1 MNIIAEMVAD
11 WLGEQVIDSLPNY
24 YRALKNACEEFPP
37 PFGEKYYGDIYR
49 GVAGYAEWLASSLIV
64 NAAGEGDGSTRL
76 WELAS
81 FTPDKYISDQVKQHS
96 IDEARHARWYLVI
109 LDLTFPGATNKK
121 FRSQLET
128 LSPGYTLT
136 SPPATDTTSPFAHA
150 ITIDDLI
157 QMNIAEIRTC
167 VHHLFQRPIL
177 LVHCSPSR
185 HKKLIRLLDSL
196 LSDEIKHI
204 SYTARLIEDLS
215 AEDCGISV
223 DELMKERLNDFNEIT
238 RNDLDNKV
246 FELT

>member
-1 MNIIAEMVAD
+1 MNIVAEMVAG
-11 WLGEQVIDSLPNY
+11 WLGEEAIDSLPNY
-24 YRALKNACEEFPP
+24 FRALKDACEVFPP
-37 PFGEKYYGDIYR
+37 PYGEKYYGDIYR
-49 GVAGYAEWLASSLIV
+49 GVAGYGEWLASSLVV

-81 FTPDKYISDQVKQHS
+81 FTPDKYISDQIKQHS

-109 LDLTFPGATNKK
+109 LDLTFPGAADKT

-136 SPPATDTTSPFAHA
+136 SPPATDTSSAFAHA

-167 VHHLFQRPIL
+167 VHHLLQRPIL

-204 SYTARLIEDLS
+204 GYTARLIEDLS
-215 AEDCGISV
+215 AKDFGIFV
-223 DELMKERLNDFNEIT
+223 DALMKERLNDFNEIT
-238 RNDLDNKV
+238 LADLDNKV
-246 FELT
+246 FEVT